1 MIYFPFPQS
10 AYVGFS
16 RHMCG
21 RRNGIGAAGNGGW
34 FHEPALSRCGNCSI
48 RTHFTEPALA
58 QSGVTLSC
66 TPINQVRRMPA
77 CSIRRRHAL
86 SSYGVSLADEARHA
100 DCKPPCHA
108 QPTCRLTVRPGACR
122 PFYLALRLS
131 RSLARPAPTA
141 GLRLSARVKYC
152 SCRLGCK

>member
-10 AYVGFS
+10 AYVGFTWY
-16 RHMCG
+16 MCG
-21 RRNGIGAAGNGGW
+21 RGNGIGAAGNGGW

-66 TPINQVRRMPA
+66 PALNQVRRTPA

-86 SSYGVSLADEARHA
+86 SSGWMGFAEEARHA
-100 DCKPPCHA
+100 RCKPSCHA
-108 QPTCRLTVRPGACR
+108 QPTCRLNLRPGACR
-122 PFYLALRLS
+122 PFYLALVISRRWRDRL
-131 RSLARPAPTA
+131 RRA
-141 GLRLSARVKYC
+141 GCDCLHEC
-152 SCRLGCK
+152 CCRLGCK